1 MTLELDDIQN
11 GALQPRPLPYV
22 GAYVLLRVDDKRAG
36 RELLRRLIPALDNA
50 TKPAAPKRQAWVSVV
65 LTFQGLKALGVPQD
79 SLDSFPVPFQ
89 EGMAARAAMLGDTGE
104 NAPENWEFPL
114 GSADVHIA
122 VSALAP
128 DEARLEAVFAPAREA
143 MKTLPG
149 VEPIWRQ
156 DCHVPADKRNPFGF
170 ADGLS
175 NPGIEGTPF
184 LGNNPQELPSKAG
197 EFFLGYPNEFGE
209 LTPMP
214 TPEVLGRNGTFVAM
228 AKYHTRVAAFRQYLR
243 ANAADPADEVRI
255 AAKMVGRW
263 PSGAPLTLAPNND
276 DPELGGDPRRN
287 NDFLYAADD
296 ARGLKCPMS
305 SHARRMHPRD
315 SDIIGVSRIHR
326 VMRRGTAY
334 GPMLPPGVLED
345 DGVDRGIV
353 FLFIGADLERQF
365 EFVKKEWVNEGIFIG
380 SKGEKDPM
388 IGPNDGTGLFTIP
401 QEPVRRRLKGMPAFV
416 TIRGGEYFFAPG
428 LRALRWLAELE
439 T

>member
-1 MTLELDDIQN
+1 MLELHDIQN

-22 GAYVLLRVDDKRAG
+22 GIYFLLRVDDARAG
-36 RELLRRLIPALDNA
+36 REMLRRLIPALDNA
-50 TKPAAPKRQAWVSVV
+50 TSPASPERQAWVSAA
-65 LTFQGLKALGVPQD
+65 LTFQGLKALGVPQA
-79 SLDSFPVPFQ
+79 SLDSFPVAFQ
-89 EGMAARAAMLGDTGE
+89 QGMAARAAMLGDVGQ
-104 NAPENWEFPL
+104 NAPEHWEYPL
-114 GSADVHIA
+114 GRPDVHIA

-128 DEARLEAVFAPAREA
+128 DEARLEAVLATAREV
-143 MKTLPG
+143 MKSIPG
-149 VEPIWRQ
+149 VEVIWRQ
-156 DCHVPADKRNPFGF
+156 PCHVPADKRNPFGF

-175 NPGIEGTPF
+175 NPAIEGTPF
-184 LGNNPQELPSKAG
+184 VGNNPQEVPTKAG
-197 EFFLGYPNEFGE
+197 EFFLGYENEFGE
-209 LTPMP
+209 QTPVP
-214 TPEVLGRNGTFVAM
+214 VPEALGRNGTFIAM
-228 AKYHTRVAAFRQYLR
+228 AKYHTHVAVFRQYLR
-243 ANAADPADEVRI
+243 ANAVDTEDEERV

-263 PSGAPLTLAPNND
+263 RSGAPLSLAPDRD
-276 DPELGGDPRRN
+276 DPELGNDPRRN
-287 NDFLYAADD
+287 NNFLYEADD

-315 SDIIGVSRIHR
+315 ARIIGVSRVHR

-365 EFVKKEWVNEGIFIG
+365 EFVKKEWVNDGTFIG

-401 QEPVRRRLKGMPAFV
+401 QEPIRRRLKGMPAFV
-416 TIRGGEYFFAPG
+416 TIKGGEYFFAPG
-428 LRALRWLAELE
+428 LRALRWLAELD